1 MSSPPIRDPH
11 TGYLTTGH
19 EWDGITE
26 LNSPVPRPVWWFLSV
41 THLAALACIILLP
54 AIPLW
59 FTYSKGLLGTDQ
71 HSALNAAV
79 AVATDRRSDWTAR
92 IADTPYA
99 DIQADPALM
108 TIVRDTGATLFG
120 TNCSACHGTGA
131 MGGPGFPNLTDAD
144 WLWGSDPDAIA
155 ETLRVGINVAHPE
168 SRIAQM
174 PAFGHDESLTRS
186 EVALLVDYV
195 IGLSAPET
203 DLNPAP
209 NPAAATLFAD
219 NCAACHGEQG
229 RGQIETGTPNLTDTL
244 WLYGGDAVAIRAT
257 LWTGRQGQMP
267 AWEGRLT
274 ETDRKILTLYVLDLG
289 Q

>member
-19 EWDGITE
+19 EWNGITE
-26 LNSPVPRPVWWFLSV
+26 LNSPVPRTIWWFIGI
-41 THLAALACIILLP
+41 THVWALVYIILMP

-71 HSALNAAV
+71 HSAVNAAV

-120 TNCSACHGTGA
+120 SNCAACHGTGA

-144 WLWGSDPDAIA
+144 WLWGSDPDTIA
-155 ETLRVGINVAHPE
+155 ETLRVGINAAHPE

-174 PAFGHDESLTRS
+174 PAFEDDESLTRS

-209 NPAAATLFAD
+209 NPAAATLFTD
-219 NCAACHGEQG
+219 NCASCHGEQG
-229 RGQIETGTPNLTDTL
+229 RGQIETGTPNLTDAL